1 VISDVPLTD
10 DESCAATTANK
21 LYGDLGALRCLAS
34 GYADVA
40 FINAYNLSN
49 ILRMYQNI
57 KLTDN
62 RVIDFFNISHHPVC
76 HKKNT
81 MMDSVQKVNNCT
93 NIPSRNF
100 YILFSDNL

>member
-1 VISDVPLTD
+1 VVSDVPLLG
-10 DESCAATTANK
+10 DEIYAATTRNK

-57 KLTDN
+57 KLTYN
-62 RVIDFFNISHHPVC
+62 ID
-76 HKKNT
+76 
-81 MMDSVQKVNNCT
+81 
-93 NIPSRNF
+93 SR
-100 YILFSDNL
+100 SQ